1 MPTSLGEYSGKECT
15 VYECVRARVQEE
27 CERVCVL
34 ILVAP
39 RLNYLLTNLKNTLK
53 SLRYGQ
59 AEITDKCA
67 RAPLCVCVCLQFIF
81 AVYSYMTI
89 SRLCVYLSLYLQR

>member
-1 MPTSLGEYSGKECT
+1 M
-15 VYECVRARVQEE
+15 
-27 CERVCVL
+27 RVCEL

-67 RAPLCVCVCLQFIF
+67 RAPLCVCVF
-81 AVYSYMTI
+81 AVYFRS
-89 SRLCVYLSLYLQR
+89 LFVYDF